1 MAEMMHHWEGRR
13 DGVETW
19 GMKDQG
25 PDFSTKARAS
35 GFREVKDY
43 NTEVSSE
50 TQMFKIPG

>member
-1 MAEMMHHWEGRR
+1 MAKVTHHWEGRR

-25 PDFSTKARAS
+25 PDFSTRARAS
-35 GFREVKDY
+35 GFKEVKYY

-50 TQMFKIPG
+50 TQMFKIAG